1 MVVLAVDCPIRSA
14 PWLRG
19 GPTACQAPA
28 FQRGERLVYAGRDL
42 DHCASSRISGCAAV
56 CTGGYPAAI
65 GLQLKPVGSP
75 VVDQDQVGNASL
87 DAKALEHL
95 GLDG

>member
-1 MVVLAVDCPIRSA
+1 MPVATS
-14 PWLRG
+14 
-19 GPTACQAPA
+19 TTAPA
-28 FQRGERLVYAGRDL
+28 A
-42 DHCASSRISGCAAV
+42 RISACAAV

>member
-1 MVVLAVDCPIRSA
+1 MPVATS
-14 PWLRG
+14 
-19 GPTACQAPA
+19 TTAPA
-28 FQRGERLVYAGRDL
+28 A
-42 DHCASSRISGCAAV
+42 RISACAV
-56 CTGGYPAAI
+56 CTEGYPAAI
-65 GLQLKPVGSP
+65 RLQLKPVGSP